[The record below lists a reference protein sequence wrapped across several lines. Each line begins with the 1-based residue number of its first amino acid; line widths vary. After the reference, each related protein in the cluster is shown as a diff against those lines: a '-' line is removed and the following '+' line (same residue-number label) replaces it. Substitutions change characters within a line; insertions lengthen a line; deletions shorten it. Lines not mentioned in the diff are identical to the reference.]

1 MDDSKRRDSQ
11 VATIGLEVRHP
22 ELTFATPD
30 YDVSTLGNELT
41 AISEPFRRE
50 IVGAWRIMHGS
61 TASCFGLATGARA
74 QPDGSVA
81 SNGRLPYRVGGPDR
95 YKVMTLATDEFIRRF
110 LIHVLPKGF
119 HRIRHYGLF
128 AKAACADNIARAR

>member
-1 MDDSKRRDSQ
+1 MNSGTAWMMARGGTSQ

-50 IVGAWRIMHGS
+50 IVGARIMHGS
-61 TASCFGLATGARA
+61 TASCSLVSRQAPGHSLTEALRQMGAYPIGSKAPIATR
-74 QPDGSVA
+74 
-81 SNGRLPYRVGGPDR
+81 
-95 YKVMTLATDEFIRRF
+95 
-110 LIHVLPKGF
+110 
-119 HRIRHYGLF
+119 
-128 AKAACADNIARAR
+128 

>member
-1 MDDSKRRDSQ
+1 VDDSKRRDSQ

-30 YDVSTLGNELT
+30 HDVSTLGNELT

-61 TASCFGLATGARA
+61 TASCSLVSRQAPGHSLTEALR
-74 QPDGSVA
+74 QM
-81 SNGRLPYRVGGPDR
+81 GRLHGTHLEGRESNRSAGGAVDQ
-95 YKVMTLATDEFIRRF
+95 VRF
-110 LIHVLPKGF
+110 CDQSED
-119 HRIRHYGLF
+119 
-128 AKAACADNIARAR
+128 AKALGIEVPPTRANEVIE